1 MFFHLKFPKKW
12 NFSKVKLSSV
22 ASSLLNLAET
32 KVLRS
37 RPRTAM
43 FVESLANFKSR
54 ALCLDPPRDRLM
66 PHAEV
71 LVRAQASY
79 GNITF
84 LSHLDAEIL
93 TDQEC
98 FLHISLYAEEEFQR
112 RLFTISKGCHRFCEK
127 CFLIYVAQMSSL
139 GSRPFLFWSS
149 YSCIVLRYL
158 MCLCYRRQC
167 HQNLI

>member
-1 MFFHLKFPKKW
+1 MIAGAIDRKINITSFVYVPAQWFNRTFFHLKFPEEW
-12 NFSKVKLSSV
+12 NFSKVKLSGV
-22 ASSLLNLAET
+22 VSSLLNLVET

-43 FVESLANFKSR
+43 FVERLANFKSR
-54 ALCLDPPRDRLM
+54 ALSLDPPRDRVM

-98 FLHISLYAEEEFQR
+98 LLHISLYAEEEFQR

-127 CFLIYVAQMSSL
+127 FFLI
-139 GSRPFLFWSS
+139 
-149 YSCIVLRYL
+149 
-158 MCLCYRRQC
+158 CL
-167 HQNLI
+167 